1 MRFDQSF
8 LDEIRA
14 RLPVSEVVA
23 RAVKLKRQGREFI
36 GLSPF
41 KQEKTPSFTV
51 NDQKGFYHCFAT
63 GEHGDIFK
71 FLQVTEGLAF
81 PEAVERLAREA
92 GLEMPKVSPQA
103 AEREQVSDRLRAALE
118 AACGFFEETL
128 RDTRGGRART
138 YLDRRGMARETQ
150 AIFRVGYAGK
160 EQHALKEH
168 LATKGF
174 SQDDMALAGLIIA
187 GDDIAV
193 SYDRFRDRV
202 MFPIR
207 DTRERVIA
215 FGGRALSPDAKAK
228 YINSPET
235 PLFHKGHVLFNAGP
249 AREAAWKAGSVI
261 VAEGYIDVIALHQ
274 AGFANAV
281 APLGTALTEEQVKLL
296 WRMSDEPVLCFDGD
310 EAGRKAAFRA
320 VDTALA
326 LLEPGK
332 SLKFCFLPGGQD
344 PDDLIAAEGA
354 GAFRA
359 VLEKAEPMANVLW
372 AREVAGGTWN
382 TPERR
387 AALEDRLAGLLK
399 QIRSKRVRRHY
410 AQAIAEKLRQLWG
423 AAEEARRTG
432 GGRGTFSPASRGGG
446 RFRSRAGDDARDTGF
461 AGRGPSESLKTSSL
475 VSGGAHMP
483 SREALLL
490 RTLLNHPWMLEANA
504 EEIAALELENR
515 ALTRLR
521 DEMLNLM
528 NGDKEL
534 DSAALRNQLS
544 RMETGAIVDQLD
556 RAITHKSDWFAEPGA
571 AHDDVETGWRQL
583 LVLHRRAVEL
593 KRELDAA
600 ELAWQAEESESALA
614 RLVDIRQQL
623 LNLEGTEAIVEGYG
637 ADGPRAAN
645 G

>member
-14 RLPVSEVVA
+14 RLPVSQVVA
-23 RAVKLKRQGREFI
+23 RHVKLKRQGREFV

-51 NDQKGFYHCFAT
+51 NDQKGFYHCFAS

-71 FLQVTEGLAF
+71 FLQVTEGLSF
-81 PEAVERLAREA
+81 PESVERLAGEA
-92 GLEMPKVSPQA
+92 GLDMPQVSPQA
-103 AEREQVSDRLRAALE
+103 QEREQVSDRLRAALE
-118 AACGFFEETL
+118 EACQFFEQTL
-128 RDTRGGRART
+128 HGARGGQARK
-138 YLDRRGMARETQ
+138 YLDQRGMARETQ
-150 AIFRVGYAGK
+150 ANFRVGYAGK
-160 EQHALKEH
+160 KRHALKEH
-168 LATKGF
+168 LAAKGF
-174 SQDDMALAGLIIA
+174 SQEDMALAGLIIA
-187 GDDIAV
+187 GDDIPV

-202 MFPIR
+202 MFAIR
-207 DTRERVIA
+207 DTRDRVIA

-235 PLFHKGHVLFNAGP
+235 PLFHKGHVLFNARA

-261 VAEGYIDVIALHQ
+261 VAEGYMDVIALSA

-296 WRMSDEPVLCFDGD
+296 WRMADEPVLCFDGD
-310 EAGRKAAFRA
+310 EAGQKAAFRA
-320 VDTALA
+320 VDTALP

-332 SLKFCFLPGGQD
+332 SLKFCFLPQGQD

-354 GAFRA
+354 GAFRG
-359 VLEKAEPMANVLW
+359 VLERAEPMANVLW
-372 AREVAGGTWN
+372 AREVGGGNWS

-387 AALEDRLAGLLK
+387 AALEDRLAGLLR

-410 AQAIAEKLRQLWG
+410 GEAIADKLRQLWG
-423 AAEEARRTG
+423 TAAEPGRGG
-432 GGRGTFSPASRGGG
+432 GGRGAFLQGRRERE
-446 RFRSRAGDDARDTGF
+446 RFRDSSREYARDKGF
-461 AGRGPSESLKTSSL
+461 ARWGPSESLKASSL
-475 VSGGAHMP
+475 VRGHSEIP

-521 DEMLNLM
+521 DELLNLM
-528 NGDKEL
+528 NGDKAL
-534 DSAALRNQLS
+534 DSEALRNQLS
-544 RMETGAIVDQLD
+544 RMETAAIVDQLD
-556 RAITHKSDWFAEPGA
+556 RAITHKSDWFAEPDA